1 MENNISIIKIDKN
14 LRKYYLDILKII
26 SCIAVIVLHTCSR
39 DMKLV
44 SPISNRYQ
52 VLNFFDSLTRFAVPI
67 FVMVSGALFLNKN
80 KKVDVK
86 RLYTKNVLR
95 LFSAYL
101 FWSIVYGLF
110 SYYCLKN
117 YTSLISA
124 MQSVMLMSYFHLW
137 FIPMMISI
145 YLLIPFLKKIVDNSN
160 KNEIFTIIMLFFI
173 FKIVNDTIC
182 RFDYPEL
189 EYIQAILKR
198 FLISRVV
205 GFVGYFFLG
214 YYLST
219 YKIDK
224 KNRIIIYILGILGLA
239 MCTLINSICSIK
251 NGKFA
256 EYLLN
261 DFTITTFFEAI
272 AIFTFIKYGIEKIDI
287 SYKAGKIIERITAN
301 SFGIYLV
308 HMLFMDYIRERIGFS
323 TLSINAIF
331 AIPIMT
337 VSVFLLSYITVALIR
352 KIPVVNKYIV

>member
-145 YLLIPFLKKIVDNSN
+145 YLLIPF
-160 KNEIFTIIMLFFI
+160 
-173 FKIVNDTIC
+173 
-182 RFDYPEL
+182 
-189 EYIQAILKR
+189 
-198 FLISRVV
+198 
-205 GFVGYFFLG
+205 
-214 YYLST
+214 
-219 YKIDK
+219 
-224 KNRIIIYILGILGLA
+224 
-239 MCTLINSICSIK
+239 
-251 NGKFA
+251 
-256 EYLLN
+256 
-261 DFTITTFFEAI
+261 
-272 AIFTFIKYGIEKIDI
+272 
-287 SYKAGKIIERITAN
+287 
-301 SFGIYLV
+301 
-308 HMLFMDYIRERIGFS
+308 
-323 TLSINAIF
+323 
-331 AIPIMT
+331 
-337 VSVFLLSYITVALIR
+337 
-352 KIPVVNKYIV
+352 